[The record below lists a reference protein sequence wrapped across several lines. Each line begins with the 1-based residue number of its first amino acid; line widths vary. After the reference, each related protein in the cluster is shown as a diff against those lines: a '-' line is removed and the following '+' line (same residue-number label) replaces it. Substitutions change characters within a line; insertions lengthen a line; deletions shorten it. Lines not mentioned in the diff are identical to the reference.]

1 MNNRQELQIRD
12 LLKQGDLNQR
22 QELNLR
28 LALEGDMDADEALGS
43 TYLQSLLPRKNFE
56 DLILE
61 KRGTS
66 SEEEDKFDRKSGIKS
81 AKLRSSLGAAENREE
96 EDSILYKFG
105 LTQSDFIRDKKGNL
119 ALTPDGAKKFGVNT
133 ERNIVIDE
141 EGFSRYDLADLA
153 AISPELTGAIAGAV
167 TGQALIPIPILG
179 AMTGAFFGGAGGSLV
194 EEGIEAA
201 AGVSKQTAGEIAKDA
216 AIEGAIGAAGEGV
229 VGVLGRGFNW
239 LRKGQKSKADEDTI
253 RAVGMGREEFGITAD
268 PGRSGF
274 NSLLARAFATG
285 ERIFGGSPRTY
296 KNNVN
301 IQKAL
306 TEFRDIGGNVDPNS
320 LGAALFAA
328 RESGNKFVTNSV
340 EDAQKNVLKQFQYV
354 ADDLGRAATKDIDQI
369 NSDLFDAWKRAYK
382 DFESVAGAKFT
393 SIDEAV
399 RSAAGDANII
409 PINDIKSFAKT
420 NKNRFKGSILTDSTG
435 TTVTALTSLNALGR
449 GSKASFAQLYNA
461 RKSLNDFIS
470 QLPKDTTLQRYGGD
484 LLKLI
489 DNKLEY
495 ANIEDVV
502 GNAGKS
508 LDDAGKDSLLR
519 AAEDIPKARDFYREG
534 MTKWGEVA
542 SISNLSGIRKELR
555 ELGQVNP
562 AGMMDRLVKNNNP
575 ELLKRAENILKTL
588 KPSGSDK
595 FGMEWAELNAR
606 IGGEWIRKNIGN
618 SINDLDP
625 NNFRASSFRAKVDA
639 LGSTGNQL
647 FGEVGYK
654 RLQNLSRQIESTNLN
669 KVDENVLSRIGALVN
684 ADQPTIGLLKDLKDA
699 QKEFLEFSSDR
710 VLKKLDSGD
719 LDEVAAANL
728 ITSSSTSPTTVR
740 KLVKF
745 FDDPEAIQKI
755 RGVYMENLIGDFGE
769 KFVSEPTKMTEFGTR
784 LVKEFDSGRL
794 KELFGEETATRMRKF
809 GETLT
814 FNAKTADG
822 GGIVAAHVAMSPLA
836 NLDKLL
842 RFGLITRMFST
853 DLFYKNLDEQYKAL
867 TGRATSKEKANIFG
881 RLLADSIAKTMT
893 QTGAQAVGEGIT
905 DIKNTAESVVQSTMN
920 EAKKSQPKPSTRSF
934 TPVPQVLPPVSQQG
948 VTSRKEPQDILGQIR
963 QKAVQKRNIRQ
974 RAKENPA
981 VAATLLGGLGS
992 AGLL

>member
-1 MNNRQELQIRD
+1 MNNRQELQIRE
-12 LLKQGDLNQR
+12 LLNQGGLNQR

-28 LALEGDMDADEALGS
+28 LALAGDMDADEALGS

-66 SEEEDKFDRKSGIKS
+66 REEELKFDRKSGIKN

-105 LTQSDFIRDKKGNL
+105 LTQSDFIRDNMGNL
-119 ALTPDGAKKFGVNT
+119 ALTPDGAKKFGVST

-141 EGFSRYDLADLA
+141 EGFSRYDLADLT
-153 AISPELTGAIAGAV
+153 AIAPELTGAIAGAV

-179 AMTGAFFGGAGGSLV
+179 AMIGAFSGGATGSLV

-201 AGVSKQTAGEIAKDA
+201 AGVSKQTAEEILKDA
-216 AIEGAIGAAGEGV
+216 AIEGTIAAAGEGV

-274 NSLLARAFATG
+274 NPLLSRAFATG
-285 ERIFGGSPRTY
+285 EKIFGGSPRTY
-296 KNNVN
+296 KNNKN
-301 IQKAL
+301 IQKTL
-306 TEFRDIGGNVDPNS
+306 TEFRDISGDVDPNA

-354 ADDLGRAATKDIDQI
+354 ADDLGRAAKQDIDQI

-382 DFESVAGAKFT
+382 DFESMAGAKFT

-399 RSAAGDANII
+399 KSAAGDAKII
-409 PINDIKSFAKT
+409 PVKDIKDFAKN
-420 NKNRFKGSILTDSTG
+420 NKQRFEGSVLTDSTG
-435 TTVTALTSLNALGR
+435 TTVTALQSLQSLGR
-449 GSKASFAQLYNA
+449 GNKASFAQLYNA

-470 QLPKDTTLQRYGGD
+470 MNPKDTTLQRYGED
-484 LLKLI
+484 LLRLI
-489 DNKLEY
+489 DNKLDY
-495 ANIEDVV
+495 SNIEDIV

-508 LDDAGKDSLLR
+508 LDDAGRDSLLR
-519 AAEDIPKARDFYREG
+519 AAEDIPKARQFYRDG
-534 MTKWGEVA
+534 MTRWSEVA
-542 SISNLSGIRKELR
+542 GISNLSGIRKELR
-555 ELGQVNP
+555 ELGRVNP

-575 ELLKRAENILKTL
+575 ELLKRAESILNEL
-588 KPSGSDK
+588 DMP
-595 FGMEWAELNAR
+595 GMEWAQLNAR

-625 NNFRASSFRAKVDA
+625 KNFRAGSFRAKVDA
-639 LGSTGNQL
+639 LGSTGSQL

-654 RLQNLSRQIESTNLN
+654 RLQNLARQIEATNLN
-669 KVDENVLSRIGALVN
+669 KVDENVLSRVGALVN
-684 ADQPTIGLLKDLKDA
+684 ADQPTISLLKDLKDA
-699 QKEFLEFSSDR
+699 QKEFLEFNSDR
-710 VLKKLDSGD
+710 ILKQLDSGD

-728 ITSSSTSPTTVR
+728 ITSPSTSPTTVR

-745 FDDPEAIQKI
+745 FDNPESVQKL

-809 GETLT
+809 GETLS

-822 GGIVAAHVAMSPLA
+822 GGLVAAHVAMSPLA
-836 NLDKLL
+836 NLDKLAK
-842 RFGLITRMFST
+842 FGILTRMFST

-867 TGRATSKEKANIFG
+867 TGRATPTERANIFG

-893 QTGAQAVGEGIT
+893 QTSAQAVSESIGEVA
-905 DIKNTAESVVQSTMN
+905 NVAESVVQSTIN
-920 EAKKSQPKPSTRSF
+920 EAKKSQPRRITKSS
-934 TPVPQVLPPVSQQG
+934 TPVPQILPPVSQQG
-948 VTSRKEPQDILGQIR
+948 ITSIQRPQDILGQIR

>member
-1 MNNRQELQIRD
+1 MNNRQELQIRE
-12 LLKQGDLNQR
+12 LLNQGGLNKR

-28 LALEGDMDADEALGS
+28 LALAGDMDADEALGS
-43 TYLQSLLPRKNFE
+43 AYLQSLLPRKSFE
-56 DLILE
+56 DLVLE

-66 SEEEDKFDRKSGIKS
+66 REEELKFDRKSGIKD

-105 LTQSDFIRDKKGNL
+105 LTQSDFIRDKAGNL

-141 EGFSRYDLADLA
+141 EGFSRYDLADLT
-153 AISPELTGAIAGAV
+153 AIAPELTGAIAGAV
-167 TGQALIPIPILG
+167 TGQALIPVPVLG
-179 AMTGAFFGGAGGSLV
+179 AMIGAFAGGASGSLV

-216 AIEGAIGAAGEGV
+216 AIEGTIGALGEGV
-229 VGVLGRGFNW
+229 VGVLGRGFNF
-239 LRKGQKSKADEDTI
+239 LKRGQKSKADEDTI

-274 NSLLARAFATG
+274 NPLLARAFATG
-285 ERIFGGSPRTY
+285 EKIFGGSPRTY
-296 KNNVN
+296 KNNIN

-306 TEFRDIGGNVDPNS
+306 TEFRDISGDVDPNS

-354 ADDLGRAATKDIDQI
+354 ADDLGRAAKDDITQI

-382 DFESVAGAKFT
+382 DFESMAGAKFS

-420 NKNRFKGSILTDSTG
+420 NKNRFKGSVLTDSTG

-508 LDDAGKDSLLR
+508 LDDAGRESLLK
-519 AAEDIPKARDFYREG
+519 AAEDIPKARQFFREG
-534 MTKWGEVA
+534 MTRWGEV
-542 SISNLSGIRKELR
+542 SGISNLSGIRKELR
-555 ELGQVNP
+555 ELGRVNP

-575 ELLKRAENILKTL
+575 ELLRRAESILSEL
-588 KPSGSDK
+588 DMP
-595 FGMEWAELNAR
+595 GMEWAQLNAR

-625 NNFRASSFRAKVDA
+625 KNFRAGSFRTKVDA
-639 LGSTGNQL
+639 LGSTGSQL

-654 RLQNLSRQIESTNLN
+654 RLQNLARQIEATNLN
-669 KVDENVLSRIGALVN
+669 KVDENVLSRVGALVN

-710 VLKKLDSGD
+710 ILKQLDSGN

-728 ITSSSTSPTTVR
+728 ITSPSTSPTTVR

-745 FDDPEAIQKI
+745 FDDPESVQKL

-784 LVKEFDSGRL
+784 LIKEFDSGRL

-836 NLDKLL
+836 NLDKLAK
-842 RFGLITRMFST
+842 FGILTRMFST

-867 TGRATSKEKANIFG
+867 TGRATPRERANIFG

-893 QTGAQAVGEGIT
+893 QTSVQAVSESIGEVA
-905 DIKNTAESVVQSTMN
+905 NVAESVVQSTIN

-948 VTSRKEPQDILGQIR
+948 ITSRKEPQDILGQIR

>member
-1 MNNRQELQIRD
+1 MNNRQELQIRE
-12 LLKQGDLNQR
+12 LLNQGNLNQR

-28 LALEGDMDADEALGS
+28 LALAGDMDADEALGS

-56 DLILE
+56 DLVLE

-66 SEEEDKFDRKSGIKS
+66 REEELKFDRKSGIKD

-105 LTQSDFIRDKKGNL
+105 LTQSDFIRDKMGNL

-141 EGFSRYDLADLA
+141 EGFSRYDLADLT
-153 AISPELTGAIAGAV
+153 AIAPELTGAIAGAV
-167 TGQALIPIPILG
+167 TGQALIPIPVLG
-179 AMTGAFFGGAGGSLV
+179 AMIGAFAGGASGSLV

-216 AIEGAIGAAGEGV
+216 AIEGTIGALGEGV
-229 VGVLGRGFNW
+229 VGVLGRGFNF
-239 LRKGQKSKADEDTI
+239 LRRGQKSKADEDTI

-274 NSLLARAFATG
+274 NPLLARAFATG
-285 ERIFGGSPRTY
+285 EKIFGGSPRTY

-306 TEFRDIGGNVDPNS
+306 TEFRDISGDVDPNS

-354 ADDLGRAATKDIDQI
+354 ADDLGRASKDDITQI

-382 DFESVAGAKFT
+382 DFESMAGAKFT

-399 RSAAGDANII
+399 KSAAGDANII
-409 PINDIKSFAKT
+409 PVKDIKNFAKN
-420 NKNRFKGSILTDSTG
+420 NKQRFDGSVLTDSTG
-435 TTVTALTSLNALGR
+435 TTVTALQSLQALGK
-449 GSKASFAQLYNA
+449 GNKASFAQLYNA

-470 QLPKDTTLQRYGGD
+470 MNPKDTTLQRYGED

-495 ANIEDVV
+495 SNIEDIV

-508 LDDAGKDSLLR
+508 LDDAGRESLLK
-519 AAEDIPKARDFYREG
+519 AAEDIPKARQFFREG
-534 MTKWGEVA
+534 MTRWGEV
-542 SISNLSGIRKELR
+542 SGISNLSGIRKELR
-555 ELGQVNP
+555 ELGRVNP

-575 ELLKRAENILKTL
+575 ELLRRAESILNEL
-588 KPSGSDK
+588 DMP
-595 FGMEWAELNAR
+595 GMEWAQLNAR

-625 NNFRASSFRAKVDA
+625 KNFRAGSFRTKVDA

-654 RLQNLSRQIESTNLN
+654 RLQNLARQIEATNLN
-669 KVDENVLSRIGALVN
+669 KVDENVLSRVGALVN

-699 QKEFLEFSSDR
+699 QKEFFEFNSDR
-710 VLKKLDSGD
+710 ILKQLDSGD

-728 ITSSSTSPTTVR
+728 ITSPSTSPTTVR

-745 FDDPEAIQKI
+745 FDDPESVQKL

-784 LVKEFDSGRL
+784 LIKEFDSGRL

-809 GETLT
+809 GETLS

-822 GGIVAAHVAMSPLA
+822 GGLVAAHVAMSPLA
-836 NLDKLL
+836 NLDKLAK
-842 RFGLITRMFST
+842 FGILTRMFST

-867 TGRATSKEKANIFG
+867 TGRATPRERANIFG

-893 QTGAQAVGEGIT
+893 QTSAQAVSETIGEAA
-905 DIKNTAESVVQSTMN
+905 NVAESVVQSTIN

-934 TPVPQVLPPVSQQG
+934 TPVPQVLPPVTSQRI
-948 VTSRKEPQDILGQIR
+948 TSRQEPQDILGQIR